1 MTIVELIE
9 GFKNRENKR
18 FNNFLNEVA
27 NYVMYEQA
35 MIKKIMNHILV
46 LLLNIALMKDHLII

>member
-27 NYVMYEQA
+27 NYVM
-35 MIKKIMNHILV
+35 
-46 LLLNIALMKDHLII
+46 